1 VLDVTGAR
9 LAGNDCGAAAVMI
22 LDSPAPPSTP
32 APCAALHAA
41 LGTAV
46 HAGFWRVL
54 TDLSSGPSVWPA
66 KTAVLYSAAELPR
79 PPALNFSAHS
89 ASTRG
94 SSVAR
99 KARTW
104 KGARTPQALKR
115 VRQALRRRD
124 VNRRTR
130 SEAKTLTQRAGAI
143 ALGRV
148 EGDGP
153 EAITAAISAL
163 DRAAEKGIIHRNNAA
178 RRKSRLM
185 AKANAAHLLEGVSAE
200 SGPKK
205 KSVATKTA
213 QRKKVAAAK
222 ASKAAAAKAADRP
235 RTAAGKAKVAVT
247 RASRES
253 AAARR
258 RRQAESG
265 EEPKAEG

>member
-1 VLDVTGAR
+1 
-9 LAGNDCGAAAVMI
+9 
-22 LDSPAPPSTP
+22 
-32 APCAALHAA
+32 
-41 LGTAV
+41 
-46 HAGFWRVL
+46 
-54 TDLSSGPSVWPA
+54 
-66 KTAVLYSAAELPR
+66 
-79 PPALNFSAHS
+79 
-89 ASTRG
+89 
-94 SSVAR
+94 VAR

-115 VRQALRRRD
+115 VRQALRRRA

-130 SEAKTLTQRAGAI
+130 SEAKTLVQQASAI
-143 ALGRV
+143 ALGRAQ
-148 EGDGP
+148 GDGP

-185 AKANAAHLLEGVSAE
+185 AKANEAHLLDGASIEAA
-200 SGPKK
+200 PKK
-205 KSVATKTA
+205 RSVATKTA

-222 ASKAAAAKAADRP
+222 ASKAASAKAADRP

-258 RRQAESG
+258 RQQTSSEDEAPAES
-265 EEPKAEG
+265 